1 MVLILFCHAF
11 SREFFSRTWNSIPK
25 AKRRNSNLTVGAVNH
40 AKVVSYLLMSVPVI
54 DTKAKPG
61 SIPCNSVT
69 VGAKDTRLPLFTNK

>member
-1 MVLILFCHAF
+1 MVLILFRHAF
-11 SREFFSRTWNSIPK
+11 SREFFSHTWNSISK
-25 AKRRNSNLTVGAVNH
+25 AKRRNSHLTVSAVNP
-40 AKVVSYLLMSVPVI
+40 AKAASYPPISIRVI